1 MLFTALNRA
10 EPFDFFPGEQRVCFF
25 GRQVGL
31 APSTSAVMNSLDD
44 GKLPTRPPG
53 GHTDGEDPERLDRS
67 QVIKKL

>member
-1 MLFTALNRA
+1 M
-10 EPFDFFPGEQRVCFF
+10 FF

-44 GKLPTRPPG
+44 GMLPTWPPG
-53 GHTDGEDPERLDRS
+53 GHTDGEDPKRLDRS